1 MTEVKDFF
9 FSLIAVEEQEEKMNV
24 LVENNT
30 NTDEGLDVNEDLDQ
44 FINPLCS

>member
-9 FSLIAVEEQEEKMNV
+9 FPHRRQGEQEEKMNV

-30 NTDEGLDVNEDLDQ
+30 NTDEGHVNEDLDQ